1 VVVNPSTKYEV
12 YMKHVVFTVVRCNPP
27 TLGHLKVSQTVEQLA
42 QKLDCDYKLFTTK
55 THDSKRNPLD
65 IEDKTYF
72 LSKLMP
78 QYEFNVT
85 VNPFSACREL
95 AAMGYES
102 ATLVVGEDRNL
113 DLIVQLHKY
122 IGHHDP
128 KHDIGLK
135 EVEGFV
141 IERST
146 TDYSSSATRAM
157 VVEGNFEGFRK
168 QVPSAD
174 LSIITK
180 LYDTIRRNLG

>member
-1 VVVNPSTKYEV
+1 
-12 YMKHVVFTVVRCNPP
+12 MKHVVFTVVRCNPP

-42 QKLDCDYKLFTTK
+42 QTLECDYKLFTTK
-55 THDSKRNPLD
+55 THDAKRNPLTV
-65 IEDKTYF
+65 EDKTYF
-72 LSKLMP
+72 LEQLMP
-78 QYEFNVT
+78 QYKFEVT
-85 VNPFSACREL
+85 MNPFSACREL
-95 AAMGYES
+95 AAMGYDS

-113 DLIVQLHKY
+113 DLVVQLKKY

-141 IERST
+141 IDRPA

-174 LSIITK
+174 LSVITK

>member
-1 VVVNPSTKYEV
+1 
-12 YMKHVVFTVVRCNPP
+12 MKHVVFTVVRCNPP

-42 QKLDCDYKLFTTK
+42 QTLNCDYKLFTTK
-55 THDSKRNPLD
+55 THDAKRNPLNID
-65 IEDKTYF
+65 DKTYF
-72 LSKLMP
+72 LSQLMP

-95 AAMGYES
+95 AAMGYDS

-113 DLIVQLHKY
+113 DLIVQLQKY

-135 EVEGFV
+135 AVEGFV
-141 IERST
+141 IERSA
-146 TDYSSSATRAM
+146 TDYSSSATRAL